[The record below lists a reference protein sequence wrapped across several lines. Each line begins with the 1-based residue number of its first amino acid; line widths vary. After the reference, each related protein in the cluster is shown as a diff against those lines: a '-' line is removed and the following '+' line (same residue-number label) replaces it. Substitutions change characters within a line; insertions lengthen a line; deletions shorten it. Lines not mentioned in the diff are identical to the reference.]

1 MNKFFS
7 ILFLIL
13 IFLIN
18 LAPIKTEEK
27 NNKDL
32 SNLIKLLNKK
42 GFKIKNELPPIKEAY
57 GLFENS
63 TKTIWISPITNKL
76 GIYKNVLVHE
86 AVHAAQSCPRGFL
99 TKLNIPIKLNSSQEK
114 IIKMKLINH
123 YNHRNFLLEK
133 EAFSIQTLP
142 NSVEI
147 VSKEINKRCL

>member
-76 GIYKNVLVHE
+76 GIYKNVLIHE

-99 TKLNIPIKLNSSQEK
+99 TKLNFPIKLNSSQEK
-114 IIKMKLINH
+114 IIKMKLVNH

>member
-18 LAPIKTEEK
+18 IAPIKTEEK

-114 IIKMKLINH
+114 IIKMKLVNH

-142 NSVEI
+142 NSI
-147 VSKEINKRCL
+147 DFISKEINKRCL

>member
-114 IIKMKLINH
+114 IIKMKLVNH

-147 VSKEINKRCL
+147 VSK

>member
-1 MNKFFS
+1 MHKFYS

-32 SNLIKLLNKK
+32 SKLIKLLNKK
-42 GFKIKNELPPIKEAY
+42 GFKIKNELPPIKKAY
-57 GLFENS
+57 GLYENN
-63 TKTIWISPITNKL
+63 TKTIWISPITSKL

-114 IIKMKLINH
+114 IIKMKLVNH
-123 YNHRNFLLEK
+123 YNHMNFLLEK

-142 NSVEI
+142 NSLEI

>member
-1 MNKFFS
+1 MQKFFS
-7 ILFLIL
+7 VLFLIL

-18 LAPIKTEEK
+18 LDPIKSEET
-27 NNKDL
+27 
-32 SNLIKLLNKK
+32 SNPNIVDLIKLLNKK
-42 GFKIKNELPPIKEAY
+42 GFKIKNELPPIKKAY
-57 GLFENS
+57 GLYENS

-76 GIYKNVLVHE
+76 GIYKNVLIHE

-114 IIKMKLINH
+114 IIKMKLVNH

-142 NSVEI
+142 NSIETI
-147 VSKEINKRCL
+147 SKEINKRCL

>member
-1 MNKFFS
+1 MNKFFT

-18 LAPIKTEEK
+18 IAPIKTEEK

-86 AVHAAQSCPRGFL
+86 AVHAAQSCPRSFL
-99 TKLNIPIKLNSSQEK
+99 PKFNIPIK
-114 IIKMKLINH
+114 
-123 YNHRNFLLEK
+123 FL
-133 EAFSIQTLP
+133 ANNIFF
-142 NSVEI
+142 
-147 VSKEINKRCL
+147 

>member
-114 IIKMKLINH
+114 IIKMKLVNH
-123 YNHRNFLLEK
+123 YDHRNFLLEK

-142 NSVEI
+142 NSIEI
-147 VSKEINKRCL
+147 LSKEINKRCL

>member
-18 LAPIKTEEK
+18 LDPIKSEET
-27 NNKDL
+27 
-32 SNLIKLLNKK
+32 SNPNIVDLIKLLNKK

-114 IIKMKLINH
+114 IIKMKLVNH

-142 NSVEI
+142 NSIETI
-147 VSKEINKRCL
+147 SKEINKRCL

>member
-1 MNKFFS
+1 MNKFFT

-18 LAPIKTEEK
+18 IAPIKTEEK

-86 AVHAAQSCPRGFL
+86 AVHAAQSCPRRFL

-114 IIKMKLINH
+114 IIKMKLVNH

>member
-1 MNKFFS
+1 MNKFFT

-18 LAPIKTEEK
+18 IAPIKTEEK

-114 IIKMKLINH
+114 IIKMKLVNH

>member
-1 MNKFFS
+1 MHKFFS
-7 ILFLIL
+7 VLFLIL

-18 LAPIKTEEK
+18 SAPLKSGEK
-27 NNKDL
+27 DN
-32 SNLIKLLNKK
+32 SEVTNLIKLLNKK
-42 GFKIKNELPPIKEAY
+42 GFKLKNELPPTKTAY
-57 GLFENS
+57 GLFENN

-114 IIKMKLINH
+114 IIKMKLVNH
-123 YNHRNFLLEK
+123 YSHGNFLLEK

-142 NSVEI
+142 NSIEI
-147 VSKEINKRCL
+147 ISKEINKRCL

>member
-1 MNKFFS
+1 MNKFFT

-18 LAPIKTEEK
+18 IAPIKTEEK

-114 IIKMKLINH
+114 IIIMKLVNH

-142 NSVEI
+142 NSIEI
-147 VSKEINKRCL
+147 LSKEINKRCL

>member
-99 TKLNIPIKLNSSQEK
+99 TKLNIPIKLNSFQEK
-114 IIKMKLINH
+114 IIKMKLVNH
-123 YNHRNFLLEK
+123 YNHKNFLLEK

>member
-1 MNKFFS
+1 MNKFFT

-18 LAPIKTEEK
+18 IAPIKTEEK

-32 SNLIKLLNKK
+32 SYLIKLLNKK
-42 GFKIKNELPPIKEAY
+42 GFKIKNELPPIKEVY

-114 IIKMKLINH
+114 IIKMKLVNH

-142 NSVEI
+142 NSIEI
-147 VSKEINKRCL
+147 LSKEINKRCL